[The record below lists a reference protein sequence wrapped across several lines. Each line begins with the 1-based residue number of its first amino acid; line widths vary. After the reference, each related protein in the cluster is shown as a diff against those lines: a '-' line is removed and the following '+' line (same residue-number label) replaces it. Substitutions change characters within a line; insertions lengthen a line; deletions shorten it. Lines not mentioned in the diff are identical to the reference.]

1 MTQILYSPA
10 SPYSAKVRMAAT
22 YADIPFESVVVTTS
36 AEPENLVN
44 ANPLGKIPT
53 LITDDGKSVFDSRAI
68 MQYLNRVSGN
78 KIFPRN
84 AEKRTDAE
92 RYEAIADGLADV
104 LLAHV
109 YERRARPEEKVH
121 QPWLDLQWRKA
132 ERALDLL
139 NEAPPRLAGK
149 LHGGHLALAATLSY
163 LTLRFGDKWERGR
176 PKLKRWMKRFDEL
189 HPELVKLLPQ
199 G

>member
-22 YADIPFESVVVTTS
+22 YAGIPFESVVVTTS
-36 AEPENLVN
+36 DEPENLIS

-53 LITDDGKSVFDSRAI
+53 LLNDDGKGVYDSRAI

-78 KIFPRN
+78 KLFPRN

-109 YERRARPEEKVH
+109 YERRARPEEKIH

-139 NEAPPRLAGK
+139 NESPPRLAAK
-149 LHGGHLALAATLSY
+149 LHGGHLAVAATLGY
-163 LTLRFGDKWERGR
+163 LALRFEGKWERGR
-176 PKLKRWMKRFDEL
+176 PKLKRWMKRFEEL
-189 HPELVKLLPQ
+189 HPELFKLLPH

>member
-22 YADIPFESVVVTTS
+22 YAEIPFESVTVTTS
-36 AEPENLVN
+36 AEPENLIN

-104 LLAHV
+104 LLAHF
-109 YERRARPEEKVH
+109 YERRTRPEEKIY

-139 NEAPPRLAGK
+139 NEAPPRLAAK
-149 LHGGHLALAATLSY
+149 LHGGHIAIAATLGY
-163 LTLRFGDKWERGR
+163 LALRFEGHWERGR
-176 PKLKRWMKRFDEL
+176 PKLKKWMKRFEEL
-189 HPELVKLLPQ
+189 HPELSKLLPHA
-199 G
+199 

>member
-10 SPYSAKVRMAAT
+10 SPYSAKVRMAAQ
-22 YADIPFESVVVTTS
+22 YVDIAFESVAVTTS
-36 AEPENLVN
+36 AEPENLLS

-53 LITDDGKSVFDSRAI
+53 LVTPDGKSVFDSRAI
-68 MQYLNRVSGN
+68 MQYLNRASGN
-78 KIFPRN
+78 KLFPRN

-92 RYEAIADGLADV
+92 RFEAIADGLSDV
-104 LLAHV
+104 LLAHI
-109 YERRARPEEKVH
+109 YERRMRPEEKVH

-132 ERALDLL
+132 ERALDQL

-149 LHGGHLALAATLSY
+149 LHGGHLAVAATLGY
-163 LTLRFGDKWERGR
+163 LGLRFEGKWERGR
-176 PKLKRWMKRFDEL
+176 PKLKRWMKRFEEL
-189 HPELVKLLPQ
+189 HPELSKLLPH

>member
-149 LHGGHLALAATLSY
+149 LHGGHLAVAATLSY

-176 PKLKRWMKRFDEL
+176 PKLKRWMKRFEEL

>member
-44 ANPLGKIPT
+44 ANPFGKIPT

-149 LHGGHLALAATLSY
+149 LHGGHLAVAATLSY

>member
-10 SPYSAKVRMAAT
+10 SPYSAKVRMAAA

-149 LHGGHLALAATLSY
+149 LHGGHLAVAATLSY

-176 PKLKRWMKRFDEL
+176 PKLKRWMKRFEEL

>member
-121 QPWLDLQWRKA
+121 QPWLGLQWRKA
-132 ERALDLL
+132 ERTLDLL

-149 LHGGHLALAATLSY
+149 LHGGHLAVAATLSY

>member
-10 SPYSAKVRMAAT
+10 SPYSAKVRMAAA
-22 YADIPFESVVVTTS
+22 YAGIPFESLVVTT
-36 AEPENLVN
+36 ADEPDNLIG

-53 LITDDGKSVFDSRAI
+53 LLTNDGKPVFDSRAI
-68 MQYLNRVSGN
+68 MQYLNRESGN
-78 KIFPRN
+78 KLFPRN

-92 RYEAIADGLADV
+92 RYEAIADGLSDV
-104 LLAHV
+104 LLVHV

-139 NEAPPRLAGK
+139 NETPPRLAAK
-149 LHGGHLALAATLSY
+149 LHGGHLAVAATLGY
-163 LTLRFGDKWERGR
+163 LALRFEGKWERGR
-176 PKLKRWMKRFDEL
+176 PKLKRWMKRFEEL
-189 HPELVKLLPQ
+189 HPELVKLLPHA
-199 G
+199 

>member
-10 SPYSAKVRMAAT
+10 SPYSAKVRMAAA

-36 AEPENLVN
+36 AEPENLVS

-149 LHGGHLALAATLSY
+149 LHGGHLAVAATLSY

-176 PKLKRWMKRFDEL
+176 PKLKRWMKRFEEL

>member
-92 RYEAIADGLADV
+92 RYEAISDGLADV

-149 LHGGHLALAATLSY
+149 LHGGHLAVAATLSY